1 MMKFSWC
8 LLLIGFMFSG
18 CLKQD
23 KGCPYKEV
31 NIVAPTAEQQQVEA
45 YLAANGITTAVRH
58 PSGMYYA
65 VVTPGT
71 GNKPSLCSVVS
82 VGYSGTLQNGTVFD
96 QQNII
101 SFDLGRL
108 IEGWKKGLPL
118 IAKSGRIKLF
128 IPPSLGYG
136 NTDVKNSN
144 NVIVI
149 PANSMLIFD
158 IEVFDVN

>member
-8 LLLIGFMFSG
+8 LLFIGFVVSG

-31 NIVAPTAEQQQVEA
+31 NVIAPAAEQQQVEA
-45 YLAANGITTAVRH
+45 YLAANGITTAAKH

-65 VVTPGT
+65 IVTPGT

-108 IEGWKKGLPL
+108 
-118 IAKSGRIKLF
+118 
-128 IPPSLGYG
+128 
-136 NTDVKNSN
+136 
-144 NVIVI
+144 
-149 PANSMLIFD
+149 
-158 IEVFDVN
+158 

>member
-8 LLLIGFMFSG
+8 FLLLGFVFSG

-23 KGCPYKEV
+23 KGCPY
-31 NIVAPTAEQQQVEA
+31 NDVAVTAPLAEQQTVET
-45 YLAANGITTAVRH
+45 YLQANSITAVKH
-58 PSGMYYA
+58 PSGMYYN
-65 VVTPGT
+65 VVTPGS
-71 GNKPSLCSVVS
+71 GNKPGLCSVVS
-82 VGYSGTLQNGTVFD
+82 VGYTGTLQNGSVFD
-96 QQNII
+96 QQNLI

-118 IAKSGRIKLF
+118 VAKGGRIRLY
-128 IPPSLGYG
+128 IPPTLGYG
-136 NTDVKNSN
+136 NTDVKNGSG
-144 NVIVI
+144 VVVI

>member
-8 LLLIGFMFSG
+8 LLLIGFVFSG

-31 NIVAPTAEQQQVEA
+31 NINAPTAEQQHVEA
-45 YLAANGITTAVRH
+45 YLQANSITAVKH
-58 PSGMYYA
+58 SSGMYYA
-65 VVTPGT
+65 IVTPGT
-71 GNKPSLCSVVS
+71 GNKPSLCSVVT
-82 VGYSGTLQNGTVFD
+82 VGYSGTLENGTAFD

-118 IAKSGRIKLF
+118 IAKGGRIKLF

-136 NTDVKNSN
+136 NTDVKNSSG
-144 NVIVI
+144 VVVI

>member
-1 MMKFSWC
+1 MKFSWC
-8 LLLIGFMFSG
+8 LLLACFVFSG

-23 KGCPYKEV
+23 KGCPYKESTV
-31 NIVAPTAEQQQVEA
+31 VASTAEQQQVEA
-45 YLAANGITTAVRH
+45 YLSSNGITNAVKH
-58 PSGMYYA
+58 SSGMYYA
-65 VVTPGT
+65 IITPGT

-82 VGYSGTLQNGTVFD
+82 VGYTGTLTNGSVFD

-118 IAKSGRIKLF
+118 VAKGGRIKLF

-136 NTDVKNSN
+136 NTDVKNSSG
-144 NVIVI
+144 VVVI

>member
-1 MMKFSWC
+1 MKFSWC
-8 LLLIGFMFSG
+8 LLLIGCFVFSG

-23 KGCPYKEV
+23 KGCPYKELTV
-31 NIVAPTAEQQQVEA
+31 TAPMAEQQQVEA
-45 YLAANGITTAVRH
+45 YLAANSITTAVKH

-128 IPPSLGYG
+128 IPPTLGYG
-136 NTDVKNSN
+136 NTDVKNSAG
-144 NVIVI
+144 VVVI